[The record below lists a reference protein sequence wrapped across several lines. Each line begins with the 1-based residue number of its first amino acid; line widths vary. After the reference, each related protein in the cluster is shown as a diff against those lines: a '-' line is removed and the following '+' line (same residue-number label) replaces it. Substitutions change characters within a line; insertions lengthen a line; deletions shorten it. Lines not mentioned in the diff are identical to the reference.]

1 MHNMIWAF
9 DPWLAAAY
17 RLAGVIGLTTTDG
30 DVMRAVSVGLSC
42 CVLLAVAGAAP
53 ARAHGVRTEIA
64 VGATTVV
71 TVMHEDG
78 SPLAGTPF
86 TVLAPGRAEPYLAGA
101 TDQYGRVVFLP
112 DAVGAWKVRVAATD
126 GHGAVVTVEVDSAA
140 LAGASP
146 APALIQEH
154 GHDHPPDHAHDHD
167 HAHPAPP
174 APGDAARGATGDRW
188 FDAAAGLAVLVAVL
202 AVAALVARRRRR

>member
-1 MHNMIWAF
+1 
-9 DPWLAAAY
+9 
-17 RLAGVIGLTTTDG
+17 
-30 DVMRAVSVGLSC
+30 MRAETCGAWF
-42 CVLLAVAGAAP
+42 VLILTVACAAP
-53 ARAHGVRTEIA
+53 AQAHGVRTEIA

-78 SPLAGTPF
+78 SPLVDTPF

-101 TDQYGRVVFLP
+101 TDRYGRVVFLP
-112 DAVGAWKVRVAATD
+112 DAVGAWKVRVAAAD

-146 APALIQEH
+146 APASVQEH
-154 GHDHPPDHAHDHD
+154 GHDHADDHA

-174 APGDAARGATGDRW
+174 APGDAPRGATGDRW
-188 FDAAAGLAVLVAVL
+188 FDAAAGLAVLAAVL